1 MGLGDSLDVPS
12 SQKNSE
18 PGVITPST
26 SPPSSCPL
34 HRIPCA
40 KFGKNKNKWKELKCL
55 WNEKIAMASD
65 EESLED
71 EVDKDGIQ
79 LSVLKQCLNRI
90 ILICYAFQT
99 LKVWEV

>member
-1 MGLGDSLDVPS
+1 
-12 SQKNSE
+12 
-18 PGVITPST
+18 
-26 SPPSSCPL
+26 
-34 HRIPCA
+34 
-40 KFGKNKNKWKELKCL
+40 
-55 WNEKIAMASD
+55 MASD

-99 LKVWEV
+99 LKV